1 MPKIGKN
8 FAQLDFPAI
17 FLNRTIF
24 HSNPENL
31 SKSQGVKTVP
41 KTTLKRLIF
50 YLFKHPIIP
59 YCRAAPSNQK
69 ITQK

>member
-1 MPKIGKN
+1 IFVQLN
-8 FAQLDFPAI
+8 FLAI
-17 FLNRTIF
+17 FSNRTTF

-41 KTTLKRLIF
+41 KTTLKRMIF
-50 YLFKHPIIP
+50 YLFTHPIIP